1 MTNRSVCALLIALL
15 MIACSVPALAGETRL
30 EKPVFGNGKLV
41 LTFAADPLVTM
52 TETPFAISITGPSG
66 KVIKDAKLSLSLD
79 MPAMPMPP
87 NHPKATYLDDAY
99 HGVAVFTMAGA
110 WQVFINVQRP
120 GYDQEQ
126 VVFDL
131 EKVMMK

>member
-1 MTNRSVCALLIALL
+1 MIKHCIRTLLVVL
-15 MIACSVPALAGETRL
+15 MMVAFSVPAFAETRL
-30 EKPVFGNGKLV
+30 EKPVFGSGKLV
-41 LTFAADPLVTM
+41 LAFAANPLVTM
-52 TETPFAISITGPSG
+52 TETPFSITITGPSG
-66 KVIKDAKLSLSLD
+66 KMIKDAKLSLSLD